1 MCRDD
6 WDGAP
11 GMELGGLEGSGAY
24 IIYKIDLPVQSV
36 TVIIII
42 IIIFFPGLCCF
53 FPFRLLTLYLHF
65 ISKFLYF
72 MCPMPLLDIVHGNYK
87 CS

>member
-11 GMELGGLEGSGAY
+11 GMELEVLEGSGAY
-24 IIYKIDLPVQSV
+24 IICKIDLPVQSV
-36 TVIIII
+36 TVIIVIII

-53 FPFRLLTLYLHF
+53 FHF
-65 ISKFLYF
+65 DF
-72 MCPMPLLDIVHGNYK
+72 
-87 CS
+87 